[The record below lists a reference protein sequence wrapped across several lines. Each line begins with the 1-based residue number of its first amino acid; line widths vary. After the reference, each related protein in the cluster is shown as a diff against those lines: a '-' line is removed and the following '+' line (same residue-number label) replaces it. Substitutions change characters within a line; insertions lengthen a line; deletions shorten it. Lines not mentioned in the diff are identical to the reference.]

1 MTKPA
6 HRYQRRRVVR
16 SYFGIVFSVSLILFV
31 VGILS
36 ILLLNARQ
44 VSQHIKEQVVLTIF
58 IDDNAKEVEVNQ
70 LETMLKLAAFTRSV
84 AYISKEQAATEHSAD
99 IGEDFMD
106 FLGYNPLKD
115 AIDLRLKGDYVT
127 THRVD
132 SISAFLAEKPFVSE
146 MVFDRPLVNLLNENI
161 ERARV
166 LLLACCLFFLALSII
181 LIHNSIRLSIYA
193 KRMIIKTM
201 QLVGARKRFIRGPF
215 IRTYLLLG
223 MISALI
229 ACLGVWALVVNAQTY
244 LPSIDLLMNPQT
256 LVVSFIG
263 VFLLSMLI
271 SSISAR
277 WATQR
282 YLNLKTQSLY

>member
-1 MTKPA
+1 MSKST
-6 HRYQRRRVVR
+6 HRYQRRQVVR

-161 ERARV
+161 ERAR
-166 LLLACCLFFLALSII
+166 LLLLGCCLFFLTLSII

-271 SSISAR
+271 SSLSAR